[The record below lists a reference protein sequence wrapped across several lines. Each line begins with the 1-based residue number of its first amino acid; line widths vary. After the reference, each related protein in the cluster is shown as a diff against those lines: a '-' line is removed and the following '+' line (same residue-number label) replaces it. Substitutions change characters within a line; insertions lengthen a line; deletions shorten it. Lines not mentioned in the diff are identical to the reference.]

1 MKKFKDPKWDTYSKC
16 YEEMLKYRLARRL
29 LEHSHNPWFWGESDT
44 DSDSGGRSPTPA
56 NSREIKEDSMKDK
69 NDAEGE
75 LEECAAVRMDKLRE
89 QQGDLTKEV
98 PRLILSGNDNSIQG
112 EAREAGKEQQQL
124 LVPQVK
130 HADMEVHRSDVNK
143 KLKQSRT
150 LRLKVMPTQQSKED
164 GKQTRHPF
172 VLYASG
178 EKDSDMASRR
188 THNVRPVASTQE
200 IHASA
205 LRAKT
210 RREVERQLQS
220 QRTERRRAKSADV
233 AKARLKVVAP
243 EFNPWLTEYMRCFS
257 ARSR

>member
-16 YEEMLKYRLARRL
+16 YEETLKYRLARRL

-56 NSREIKEDSMKDK
+56 CNREIKEDSTKDK
-69 NDAEGE
+69 TNVEGE
-75 LEECAAVRMDKLRE
+75 LEECAAVRMDQLSE
-89 QQGDLTKEV
+89 QQGDPTELV
-98 PRLILSGNDNSIQG
+98 PRLVLSENENSIQG
-112 EAREAGKEQQQL
+112 DAQVPVEERQQL
-124 LVPQVK
+124 PVPQVK
-130 HADMEVHRSDVNK
+130 HAEMEGHQSELNKRS
-143 KLKQSRT
+143 KQSRT
-150 LRLKVMPTQQSKED
+150 LRLKLMPTQQSKED
-164 GKQTRHPF
+164 SKQIRHPF

-178 EKDSDMASRR
+178 EKDSDMASRK

-210 RREVERQLQS
+210 RREVERQLLS
-220 QRTERRRAKSADV
+220 QRAERRRAKSADV

-243 EFNPWLTEYMRCFS
+243 DFNPWLTEYMRCFS